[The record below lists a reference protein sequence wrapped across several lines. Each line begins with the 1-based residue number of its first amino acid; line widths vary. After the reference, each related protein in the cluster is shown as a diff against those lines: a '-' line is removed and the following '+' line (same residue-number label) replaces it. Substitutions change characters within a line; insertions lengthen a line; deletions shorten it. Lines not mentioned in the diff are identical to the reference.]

1 MRGTRLLFTPLV
13 LAAVGCAA
21 VEQPTSFAV
30 PPELTAPAAVTAAVS
45 PAPPPSEARVL
56 VPGRPNGGRNG
67 RTVRPSTVDAVTVFP
82 YVEGKIFPVAVSP
95 GYLTTLLL
103 EPGEQMPGKAAI
115 GDPDPARWLVEKTVA
130 GSEKGPVI
138 ALLIKPGTPGIS
150 TNVFIPTSRRTYQL
164 DVTSYKKRAMDMVR
178 WTYPERNP
186 AIPDSFMIRD
196 AAFDPTALNRDYR
209 IDVVGG
215 ERPRWTPVAAFDLG
229 TRSYVE
235 FPANIGQV
243 SAPALFVVEEG
254 GLVSPAPFRP
264 RGRFYEIDRTFSVAE
279 LRQGETVV
287 RITRGGTSG

>member
-1 MRGTRLLFTPLV
+1 MRCIRLLLTPLV

-21 VEQPTSFAV
+21 VEQPTSLAV
-30 PPELTAPAAVTAAVS
+30 PPELTAPAAVPVAVS

-56 VPGRPNGGRNG
+56 VPGRPNGVRNG
-67 RTVRPSTVDAVTVFP
+67 RTIRPSTVDAVTVFP
-82 YVEGKIFPVAVSP
+82 YVDGKVFPVAVSP
-95 GYLTTLLL
+95 SYLTTLLL

-138 ALLIKPGTPGIS
+138 ALLIKPGMPGIS

-164 DVTSYKKRAMDMVR
+164 DITSYKKRAMDMVR

-186 AIPDSFMIRD
+186 AVPDSFMVRD
-196 AAFDPTALNRDYR
+196 AAFDPATLNRDYR

-229 TRSYVE
+229 QRSYVE

-254 GLVSPAPFRP
+254 GLASPAPFRP

-287 RITRGGTSG
+287 RITRGGSSG